1 MRVLHFKSISMMKT
15 FFKSTMTFTHG
26 AVVVLFAGMLAGSPA
41 IADKPSWAGGDKG
54 EKGNHQGGK
63 GNQGNQGNQGNKG
76 NAGNKGERRD
86 APEGRKNA
94 HFEDR
99 HRTYANDY
107 YREQFRAGRC
117 PPGLAKKN
125 NGCMPPGQAK
135 KWAVGRPLPR
145 DVMYYEVP
153 PVLVVQFG
161 QPPSGHRYVRVAG
174 DILLIA
180 IGTGLVIEAMQD
192 LGRM

>member
-1 MRVLHFKSISMMKT
+1 MKQIAMKT
-15 FFKSTMTFTHG
+15 ITKVTQG
-26 AVVVLFAGMLAGSPA
+26 AVVFLIAGMLALAPA
-41 IADKPSWAGGDKG
+41 LADKPAWAGGDKG
-54 EKGNHQGGK
+54 DRGDRGDK
-63 GNQGNQGNQGNKG
+63 GNQGNKG
-76 NAGNKGERRD
+76 NKGKKNNDGEHRGKAENKRSEHFGEQ
-86 APEGRKNA
+86 
-94 HFEDR
+94 
-99 HRTYANDY
+99 HRSHANDY

-145 DVMYYEVP
+145 DVIYYEVP

-161 QPPSGHRYVRVAG
+161 QPPSGHRYVRVAS

-180 IGTGLVIEAMQD
+180 IGTGMVIDAIQD